1 MTFVLGITGSIA
13 MGKSATARMIERMVP
28 RAVRVDAD
36 WQVHQMLDARGDAVG
51 NVAEAFPE
59 TLRHTEAGEPY
70 IDRATLAKTVFD
82 DPQKLTQLEALL
94 HPLVQEKNILAIEQ
108 ATREGR
114 PLVILD
120 IPLLF
125 ETGADKMCDAVWVAS
140 APAFV
145 QRRRA
150 LKRKGMN
157 RTKLRAALAR
167 QLPDAEKRARADAII
182 PTGYGK
188 AITRHVLRRLLSRL
202 PQLPQSA

>member
-1 MTFVLGITGSIA
+1 MVFVLGITGSIA

-28 RAVRVDAD
+28 RALRVDAD

-59 TLRHTEAGEPY
+59 TLRHTAAGEPY
-70 IDRATLAKTVFD
+70 IDRAALAKTVFD
-82 DPQKLTQLEALL
+82 DPQKLTRLESLL

-108 ATREGR
+108 ARRDGR

-120 IPLLF
+120 IPLLY
-125 ETGADKMCDAVWVAS
+125 ETGADTLCDAVWVTS
-140 APAFV
+140 APAMV

-157 RTKLRAALAR
+157 RAKLRAALAR
-167 QLPDAEKRARADAII
+167 QLPDAEKRNRADAII
-182 PTGYGK
+182 PTGWGK
-188 AITRHVLRRLLSRL
+188 TLTRYMVQKNLEKLGLR
-202 PQLPQSA
+202 